1 MSVIK
6 PFRALRPV
14 PELASQIAEL
24 PYDVMNTE
32 EARELLKENPL
43 SFIQVTRSEA
53 TLPEGIKDNDPTVY
67 AKAKENLDA

>member
-6 PFRALRPV
+6 PFRALRPL

-43 SFIQVTRSEA
+43 SFIQVTRAEA
-53 TLPEGIKDNDPTVY
+53 TLPEGIRDDDP
-67 AKAKENLDA
+67 